1 MANTGSRGGASQ
13 HNGVSWH
20 SGKKKWGVAFS
31 REGRTHFVDDLADET
46 EAALGYNQAVLPLA
60 GEFARLN
67 DLTAGG
73 IKKGTQ
79 MRPKGHQLSEFIE
92 SVDDVSPCT
101 VADLAA

>member
-67 DLTAGG
+67 DLTAGAPR
-73 IKKGTQ
+73 KAPKCVPKGTNSWN
-79 MRPKGHQLSEFIE
+79 PSKSW
-92 SVDDVSPCT
+92 T
-101 VADLAA
+101 T